1 MLVNIGG
8 SASATSAR
16 NVGQKPSPK
25 PRLMLTGS
33 ASATMA
39 NEGIARPMFTSD
51 TAKNPPLPMC
61 PSASAGGTAIAAATA
76 IENAES

>member
-1 MLVNIGG
+1 
-8 SASATSAR
+8 
-16 NVGQKPSPK
+16 
-25 PRLMLTGS
+25 MLTGS

-51 TAKNPPLPMC
+51 TAKNPPLPMW

-76 IENAES
+76 IENADS